1 MIHRRDVISISQKAA
16 MAMLRK
22 NNKPITRP
30 QTGWICCWLNLG
42 LVVLAMGFATSL
54 SHAQRIPTNDARQLL
69 SAAEETGRVGLE
81 FKLYRGY
88 LIVVPGSVGGLTGLH
103 FLVDTGA
110 EHSIADRRLVEN
122 LRTSQQPMHMLLA
135 GQAVNAWKTV
145 LPDLKLGPVMSTSVD
160 CWVLDLSFLEEA
172 LHFRIDMVIGLDV
185 LTQSAFTINYESKK
199 ILFGDPPD
207 LPMQVPTQ
215 SGVPFVSV
223 TARVNNV
230 SYSLLVNT
238 GVPFFVL
245 HGTTSSRW
253 TREVKIEQFTLLA
266 HPAGGQFLGKR
277 LELSSVRVGNLE
289 LGRQTAFIVNDR
301 NKAFDGSLPIG
312 RLGFKEVAFDFEHHM
327 LGLRR

>member
-1 MIHRRDVISISQKAA
+1 V
-16 MAMLRK
+16 
-22 NNKPITRP
+22 
-30 QTGWICCWLNLG
+30 G
-42 LVVLAMGFATSL
+42 LVVLAMAFATSL
-54 SHAQRIPTNDARQLL
+54 GHAQEIPTNDARRQL
-69 SAAEETGRVGLE
+69 SAAEETGRVGLD

-122 LRTSQQPMHMLLA
+122 LRTSGQPMHMLVA

-145 LPDLKLGPVMSTSVD
+145 LSDLKLGPLMSTSLD
-160 CWVLDLSFLEEA
+160 SWVLDLSFLEEA
-172 LHFRIDMVIGLDV
+172 LHRRIDMVIGLDV
-185 LTQSAFTINYESKK
+185 LKQSAFTINYESKK
-199 ILFGDPPD
+199 ILFGDPPEQPVQI
-207 LPMQVPTQ
+207 PMQ
-215 SGVPFVSV
+215 SGSPFVSV
-223 TARVNNV
+223 TTRVNNV

-238 GVPFFVL
+238 GVPSL
-245 HGTTSSRW
+245 MIHANTAPRRTQ
-253 TREVKIEQFTLLA
+253 EVKIEQFNLLA
-266 HPAGGQFLGKR
+266 HPAGGLLVGKR